1 MSSRQVSPPS
11 SSAIPD
17 TAGPTTEEPSVT
29 IGIFPASHT
38 LIKERLEDS
47 DTRLEDLRQANVAGG
62 PEKLS
67 LGLGRARTREPL
79 APLLEEEDEGLDEDI
94 FGSLSNNVKTPS
106 KARNRASVPDAR
118 ISLLGGGTPGH
129 TRTPSNAS
137 QTGQTPIL
145 NGTNGNQSFE
155 DDRPAPPLPSLK
167 TGDETAAGI
176 DEPLIDEIACALR
189 EYNALLYSH
198 LRKRDYNTFH
208 ALRKHIDALHVGRKQ
223 LLGKTLS
230 EDELSHLRRDLAD
243 QLVTA
248 NIEQGLDIVVRHPV
262 SGALADVES
271 DGPIDKKAW
280 MSAVRM
286 YKMSM
291 ELAYG
296 MRDDGKS
303 PVASGSSQSVL
314 GRNTFD
320 DPARSAR
327 SQDASSKENAAL
339 AQFYHV
345 FVDMR
350 AFVANLC
357 SPGESVE
364 LIFSLYNKADNRFL
378 TEECCLV
385 LNHQGGTEMHSL
397 A

>member
-1 MSSRQVSPPS
+1 
-11 SSAIPD
+11 
-17 TAGPTTEEPSVT
+17 
-29 IGIFPASHT
+29 
-38 LIKERLEDS
+38 
-47 DTRLEDLRQANVAGG
+47 
-62 PEKLS
+62 
-67 LGLGRARTREPL
+67 
-79 APLLEEEDEGLDEDI
+79 
-94 FGSLSNNVKTPS
+94 
-106 KARNRASVPDAR
+106 
-118 ISLLGGGTPGH
+118 
-129 TRTPSNAS
+129 
-137 QTGQTPIL
+137 
-145 NGTNGNQSFE
+145 
-155 DDRPAPPLPSLK
+155 
-167 TGDETAAGI
+167 
-176 DEPLIDEIACALR
+176 
-189 EYNALLYSH
+189 
-198 LRKRDYNTFH
+198 
-208 ALRKHIDALHVGRKQ
+208 
-223 LLGKTLS
+223 
-230 EDELSHLRRDLAD
+230 
-243 QLVTA
+243 
-248 NIEQGLDIVVRHPV
+248 
-262 SGALADVES
+262 
-271 DGPIDKKAW
+271 
-280 MSAVRM
+280 M